1 MLISQVKYL
10 VFRKNVNDPYQNI
23 VCLSVFHQTQ
33 EDEQY
38 STETVI
44 NRNMVTLKSF
54 PSLPQKN
61 IKPKVFCITFRMN
74 RNHTN
79 QLISTI
85 KSYDDLS
92 AREILR
98 KFCRQVIQLRKT
110 TKEDNV
116 YLLIIENISNRKMK
130 SNLMDALKDLG
141 PDKIELMTTAEIVNG
156 ELTHAKLY
164 ETLNWED
171 VSTVFFKTYEK
182 DRIKKLKQG
191 EIHEK
196 EIYNNQD
203 TVLLVHQWTTHKQIT

>member
-1 MLISQVKYL
+1 
-10 VFRKNVNDPYQNI
+10 
-23 VCLSVFHQTQ
+23 
-33 EDEQY
+33 
-38 STETVI
+38 
-44 NRNMVTLKSF
+44 
-54 PSLPQKN
+54 
-61 IKPKVFCITFRMN
+61 
-74 RNHTN
+74 
-79 QLISTI
+79 
-85 KSYDDLS
+85 
-92 AREILR
+92 
-98 KFCRQVIQLRKT
+98 
-110 TKEDNV
+110 
-116 YLLIIENISNRKMK
+116 
-130 SNLMDALKDLG
+130 MDALKDLG